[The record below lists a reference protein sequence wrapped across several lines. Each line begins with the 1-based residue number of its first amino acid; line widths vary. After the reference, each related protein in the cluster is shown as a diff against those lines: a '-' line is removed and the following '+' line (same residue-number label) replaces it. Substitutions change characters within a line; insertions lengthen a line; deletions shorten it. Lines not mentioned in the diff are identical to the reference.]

1 MYCLSVLIC
10 GLLSAGWF
18 SAGRLV
24 AVMWSLNDNSLSEMV
39 IVVRS
44 CLSVDYGL
52 SVWLLQC
59 WSWSVATATVEGQCR
74 CRVLLH
80 SDSELIVLSSWFLN
94 IGYCVYICVGV
105 CVCVCVWQ
113 LDFYSQNVGD
123 VNSERCRRAR
133 TSVVCCQCWV
143 RFLCC
148 CVLCACVVC
157 DWVCY
162 LVG

>member
-52 SVWLLQC
+52 FVCLT
-59 WSWSVATATVEGQCR
+59 TAMLKLISGDCHCR
-74 CRVLLH
+74 GAVP
-80 SDSELIVLSSWFLN
+80 LSSAFT
-94 IGYCVYICVGV
+94 
-105 CVCVCVWQ
+105 Q
-113 LDFYSQNVGD
+113 
-123 VNSERCRRAR
+123 
-133 TSVVCCQCWV
+133 
-143 RFLCC
+143 
-148 CVLCACVVC
+148 
-157 DWVCY
+157 
-162 LVG
+162 